1 MRDFI
6 QNISQYGKSINPNFL
21 VIPQNAHD
29 IIMDGYDPNETP
41 NQDYL
46 QAIDGLGREDL
57 FYGYESDNKRTVQSV
72 TREIIS
78 FLDIYEKKGVEV
90 LVTDYASTKSKMSTS
105 YKQNTKKG
113 YISFAADRREL
124 DNIPIFPAAPFNE
137 NDSDITTIADA
148 KNFLYVL
155 DPSNKDYFVNE
166 TNFLSSIGQTNYD
179 LLIIDAFL
187 DQNLILTSSQV
198 AALKRKRN
206 GSKRL
211 VIAYMSIGE
220 AEIYRYYWRHEWL
233 SKPPVWLK
241 GENPDWPGNYLV
253 EYWHPEWQSI
263 ICGNDQSYLR
273 KILDSGF
280 DGIYLDIV
288 DAYERFEVVE
298 VRSMT
303 FNVLFTK
310 AQTAGP
316 VRVIVGLRIEG
327 QSNILDQS
335 IPDLAAQS
343 ALISEVQDTLLF
355 RMANYNI
362 SSIRKFKF
370 IPYVAMEVD
379 LTALEDL
386 ARNTNVISIEE
397 DIVIEPLFEE
407 NRPLIGGT
415 NTWNEGF
422 NNALDVIDD
431 IFKALDCNS
440 VHHNRWFYW
449 LLLLD

>member
-1 MRDFI
+1 
-6 QNISQYGKSINPNFL
+6 
-21 VIPQNAHD
+21 
-29 IIMDGYDPNETP
+29 
-41 NQDYL
+41 
-46 QAIDGLGREDL
+46 
-57 FYGYESDNKRTVQSV
+57 
-72 TREIIS
+72 
-78 FLDIYEKKGVEV
+78 
-90 LVTDYASTKSKMSTS
+90 
-105 YKQNTKKG
+105 
-113 YISFAADRREL
+113 
-124 DNIPIFPAAPFNE
+124 
-137 NDSDITTIADA
+137 
-148 KNFLYVL
+148 
-155 DPSNKDYFVNE
+155 
-166 TNFLSSIGQTNYD
+166 SIGQTNYD

-335 IPDLAAQS
+335 ITDLAAQS

-370 IPYVAMEVD
+370 IPYV
-379 LTALEDL
+379 
-386 ARNTNVISIEE
+386 
-397 DIVIEPLFEE
+397 
-407 NRPLIGGT
+407 
-415 NTWNEGF
+415 
-422 NNALDVIDD
+422 
-431 IFKALDCNS
+431 
-440 VHHNRWFYW
+440 
-449 LLLLD
+449 